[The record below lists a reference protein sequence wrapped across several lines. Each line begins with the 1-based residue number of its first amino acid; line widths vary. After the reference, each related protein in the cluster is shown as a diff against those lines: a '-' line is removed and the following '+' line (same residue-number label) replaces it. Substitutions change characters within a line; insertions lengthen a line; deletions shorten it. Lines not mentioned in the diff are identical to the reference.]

1 MITSKPILL
10 KFERS
15 YFKFIKYDIYCDT
28 HSKLRDRGLFYYLL
42 FSSTIL
48 FVVLLLLL
56 HRLFFFFL
64 AMAANNDRFLEI
76 VVNSPGTFMQ
86 HWQ

>member
-28 HSKLRDRGLFYYLL
+28 HSKLRDRELIVGLLNDMTTL
-42 FSSTIL
+42 TLMAVPRTIIAL
-48 FVVLLLLL
+48 YTVK
-56 HRLFFFFL
+56 
-64 AMAANNDRFLEI
+64 
-76 VVNSPGTFMQ
+76 
-86 HWQ
+86 

>member
-28 HSKLRDRGLFYYLL
+28 HSKLRDRGLFVFHYSVEHNTIEGILRVQ
-42 FSSTIL
+42 SSMNTPTTSTHNSS
-48 FVVLLLLL
+48 FY
-56 HRLFFFFL
+56 
-64 AMAANNDRFLEI
+64 MYNNNDFNDSHTE
-76 VVNSPGTFMQ
+76 G
-86 HWQ
+86 

>member
-28 HSKLRDRGLFYYLL
+28 HSKLRDRGHNIYTTKKESDARNPPPANAPLSNIDANSRSALRFC
-42 FSSTIL
+42 
-48 FVVLLLLL
+48 
-56 HRLFFFFL
+56 RL
-64 AMAANNDRFLEI
+64 
-76 VVNSPGTFMQ
+76 
-86 HWQ
+86 